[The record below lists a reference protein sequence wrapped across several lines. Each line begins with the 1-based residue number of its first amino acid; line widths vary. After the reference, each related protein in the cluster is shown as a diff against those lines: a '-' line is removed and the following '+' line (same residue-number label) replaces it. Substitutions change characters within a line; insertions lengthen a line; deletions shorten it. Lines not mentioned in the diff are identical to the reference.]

1 MREARILAEQ
11 FEANRA
17 HLQAVA
23 YRMLG
28 SRAEAEDAVQEA
40 WLRLCRA
47 APDGLENLTGWL
59 TTVVG
64 RVCLDLLRTRKMR
77 REEAI
82 GVEAEALPSEE
93 DPERDLDIADSIGV
107 AMLAVLDILSPS
119 ERVAFILHD
128 MFNLS
133 FEDISVIIGRS
144 TGAARQLASRARRR
158 VQGQP
163 GVSDGDRQ
171 RNREIVNAFLTASRG
186 GDFSGLIAILDP
198 DIVLRAD
205 AAAIA
210 ASAARAD
217 QGAPELQA
225 PTLRGREP
233 IAKLFLGR
241 AQGAQPASV
250 DGGPGLVVPIG
261 SEPIAVFQFTIKND
275 VIAEIAVTCDA
286 QTIKAMTLE
295 Y

>member
-1 MREARILAEQ
+1 MRDAQFLAEQ

-40 WLRLCRA
+40 WLRLCRGT
-47 APDGLENLTGWL
+47 PDSLENLTGWL

-64 RVCLDLLRTRKMR
+64 RVCLDQLRTRKRR
-77 REEAI
+77 REEPI
-82 GVEAEALPSEE
+82 GAEAEALPADA
-93 DPERDLDIADSIGV
+93 DPERDIAMADAIGT
-107 AMLAVLDILSPS
+107 AMLAVLDMLSPQ

-133 FEDISVIIGRS
+133 FEDISGIIDRS
-144 TGAARQLASRARRR
+144 SEAARQLASRARRR
-158 VQGQP
+158 VRGQA
-163 GVSDGDRQ
+163 GHSEAHRL
-171 RNREIVNAFLTASRG
+171 RNREIVDAFLTASRG
-186 GDFSGLIAILDP
+186 GDLSGLLAILDP

-217 QGAPELQA
+217 QGAPA
-225 PTLRGREP
+225 FRTPTLHGREP

-241 AQGAQPASV
+241 AQGAQPAWV

-261 SEPIAVFQFTIKND
+261 GQPIAVFRFKTKNG
-275 VIAEIAVTCDA
+275 VIAEIDVTCNV
-286 QTIKAMTLE
+286 QTIEAMKLE